1 MCNCATFSEYLLS
14 LAIDFITTYTVLII
28 FLATLV
34 RSIFGFGES
43 LVAVPLLALFLPI
56 EIAVPVSVLVSIAVA
71 GIVVVQDWEKI
82 HFRSAGWLVLFS
94 MLGIPVGL
102 WLLTSADE
110 RLVKSSLAF
119 VIIGFAMYSVFGRSI
134 KLESESRIGLF
145 FCGLLSGVFGGAYGL
160 NGPPL
165 VVYGAMRRWSAQ
177 HFRATLQGYFL
188 PASLMGM
195 IGYWIN
201 GLWVA
206 QVTTL
211 FLWSLPGVF
220 LATLLG
226 RAINHR
232 MTGTSFF
239 TYVYVGLI
247 GIGIVLLLESFS

>member
-1 MCNCATFSEYLLS
+1 M
-14 LAIDFITTYTVLII
+14 
-28 FLATLV
+28 
-34 RSIFGFGES
+34 
-43 LVAVPLLALFLPI
+43 AVPLLALFLPI

-71 GIVVVQDWEKI
+71 GVVVVQDWEKI

-94 MLGIPVGL
+94 MLGIPLGL

-119 VIIGFAMYSVFGRSI
+119 VIIGFALYSIFGRTI

-145 FCGLLSGVFGGAYGL
+145 LCGLLSGIFGGAYGL

-220 LATLLG
+220 LATFFG
-226 RAINHR
+226 RAINRR
-232 MTGTSFF
+232 MNGTSFF
-239 TYVYVGLI
+239 TYVYAGLI